1 MKRIHSYKFFLESQ
15 DSTLLKKP
23 SSTSASDGTEVVNKN
38 VEFYKNIDWKKSMD
52 AGALYTSNGKK
63 LEPPKVDMSGENAI
77 DLTINA
83 ISTLLDTIPSGVSQ
97 LASFAID
104 ILHACSFIYRW
115 KQAQKDEDKWYYFVV
130 SIIMVLSCW
139 IPRAGNLISK
149 KLLQGKSGIKQII
162 LQSIKNWEK
171 HKSKMAI
178 TQGSKTAWIL
188 VNSAVT
194 FLVQNGLQDQVRGFF
209 PTIDQVKSRISEA
222 KKDSIYKLALGK
234 YDEQIEEMIAK
245 PLSLYSEIY
254 RHIEKSLEIAGEL
267 KATA

>member
-15 DSTLLKKP
+15 DSALLKKP
-23 SSTSASDGTEVVNKN
+23 NSTSASDSTQVVNKN

-83 ISTLLDTIPSGVSQ
+83 ISTLLDTIPLGVSQ

-162 LQSIKNWEK
+162 VKAIENWEK
-171 HKSKMAI
+171 HKSKMTI

-209 PTIDQVKSRISEA
+209 PPMDQVKSRISEA

-254 RHIEKSLEIAGEL
+254 THIEKSLEIAGEL